1 MDADVL
7 LAHLEALG
15 LPESGRALVLEALT
29 ADEAGRATRSGT
41 VNLSGIFPSVK
52 NGFTVGWESKAL
64 ELGMY
69 WMLERDPDVLAF
81 VDQPGIIAYY
91 HRPAEGEG
99 HGFPVQLNPDALVV
113 RRTGVSYLDVEP
125 EAPLRAN
132 MLRTTGYVT
141 EDAARR
147 FHRPGAEAEVAPHGI
162 GYEIWTERDV
172 PPVLVASI
180 AYLAPAAER
189 PALPATVA
197 DKIYARTVA
206 EPSVRMSILCT
217 EFGADDVQAAIV
229 QGIVHVNLARDA
241 VDDPDHVPVFPDEAT
256 ARIYDNRTTP
266 AWTLGGGRP
275 AILKIEAGIRLA
287 FDGQELE
294 IVLVG
299 ANVVLLRGDADG
311 RTSRFTRE
319 ELEAYWRDGT
329 LTLMAEPPDAS
340 DAVSAV
346 RDEIRAQRPMTERSL
361 GDALARAEALAAYE
375 RTGALPTGTTLRT
388 IRRWQRERREVEVL
402 TGDPLLGLVP
412 MPHPGNRKRK
422 VSARSLEIAE
432 QVITEVYL
440 TPDKHSVAYA
450 HGQFLVACTSEKV
463 KPFSTK
469 TFGKLVKTRS
479 SWAAATARH
488 GRKGAYKVEPPTP
501 IEPDAPPPN
510 GAYPLAVVHLDYT
523 RADLVL
529 VDRSTGEVL
538 GRPGIFRLLDGYTG
552 ITLAI
557 LVAFDKPSKRTT
569 LRLLRRCVR
578 NVGRSPEFLVVD
590 LGPEHRH
597 IELRA
602 FAARYHMGVAWRP
615 AAKPR
620 YGSPIERGFGR
631 LTTELINGLTGNTQA
646 TKQVRTLTPETDP
659 AKRAVWDLESF
670 TRLLEDYLAI
680 AEDEF
685 HPDLRTSPRKA
696 FVAGLTRHGARPTRL
711 IADDDELRF
720 MTMPYATAITR
731 HIDPVEGVVV
741 EGRSYISPSFAEEGV
756 AFTKGEVRVDDD
768 DASYVLVFAAGRW
781 ITAHH
786 ASTAR
791 KRVASEAEAAIL
803 TDEIRAAWRRS
814 ETERP
819 ERLARLGTFHAEAR
833 ATETDLRA
841 ERTAPAAGVPA
852 GALPSPALAAVATA
866 DHDLYEDAWTG
877 LIDP

>member
-1 MDADVL
+1 M
-7 LAHLEALG
+7 
-15 LPESGRALVLEALT
+15 
-29 ADEAGRATRSGT
+29 
-41 VNLSGIFPSVK
+41 K
-52 NGFTVGWESKAL
+52 NGFTVGWESKSL

-81 VDQPGIIAYY
+81 VDQPGLITYY
-91 HRPAEGEG
+91 HRPPEGVG
-99 HGFPVQLNPDALVV
+99 HGFPVQLQPDALVV
-113 RRTGVSYLDVEP
+113 RSTGVTFIDVER
-125 EAPLRAN
+125 EATLRAQ
-132 MLRTTGYVT
+132 MLRNTGYVT
-141 EDAARR
+141 QDETGR
-147 FHRPGAEAEVAPHGI
+147 FHRPGAEAEVSPDGI
-162 GYEIWTERDV
+162 GYEIWTEREV
-172 PPVLVASI
+172 PTILVRSL
-180 AYLAPAAER
+180 AYLAPATEQ
-189 PALPATVA
+189 PALSATVA
-197 DKIYARTVA
+197 ARIHARTVA

-229 QGIVHVNLARDA
+229 QGIVHVNLARHA

-256 ARIYDNRTTP
+256 ARIYDSRTTP

-275 AILKIEAGIRLA
+275 AILKIEAGTRLA
-287 FDGQELE
+287 FDGQQLE

-299 ANVVLLRGDADG
+299 TNEVLLRGDADG
-311 RTSRFTRE
+311 RTTHFARA

-329 LTLMAEPPDAS
+329 LTLMTEPSDVS

-346 RDEIRAQRPMTERSL
+346 REQIRAQRPMAEASL
-361 GDALARAEALAAYE
+361 GVALKRAEALAAYE
-375 RTGALPTGTTLRT
+375 RTGTLPTGTTQRT

-422 VSARSLEIAE
+422 VSARSLAIAE

-440 TPDKHSVAYA
+440 TSDKHSVAYGY
-450 HGQFLVACTSEKV
+450 GQFLVACTNEKV
-463 KPFSTK
+463 KPFSDK
-469 TFGKLVKTRS
+469 TFGQLVRTRN
-479 SWAAATARH
+479 SWASATARH
-488 GRKGAYKVEPPTP
+488 GRKGAYKVEPPAP
-501 IEPDAPPPN
+501 IDPEAPPPN
-510 GAYPLAVVHLDYT
+510 GAYPLAVAHCDYT
-523 RADLVL
+523 LADIVL
-529 VDRSTGEVL
+529 VDRRTGEVL

-557 LVAFDKPSKRTT
+557 LVAFDKPGKRTT

-578 NVGRSPEFLVVD
+578 NIGRAPELLVVD
-590 LGPEHRH
+590 LGSEHRH
-597 IELRA
+597 LELRA
-602 FAARYHMGVAWRP
+602 FAARYHTVIAWRP

-685 HPDLRTSPRKA
+685 HPDLATSPRKA
-696 FVAGLTRHGARPTRL
+696 FVAGLARHGARSTRL

-720 MTMPYATAITR
+720 MTMPYATGITR
-731 HIDPVEGVVV
+731 RIDPVEGVVV

-756 AFTKGEVRVDDD
+756 AFTEGEVRVDDD
-768 DASYVLVFAAGRW
+768 DASYVVVFAAGRW

-791 KRVASEAEAAIL
+791 KRVASVAEAAIL

-819 ERLARLGTFHAEAR
+819 ERLARMGAFHAGAG

-841 ERTAPAAGVPA
+841 ERAAPAADVPA
-852 GALPSPALAAVATA
+852 GDLPSPTLLAMATA
-866 DHDLYEDAWTG
+866 DHDDLYEDAWTG